1 MIFQWTLSRSR
12 SWTVSFLFYTQF
24 RFEAF
29 FFSRFKVQNAIKDFL
44 TPKLDDDVKRSCL
57 FVGLLVE
64 VERGGEKEEEKK
76 TFHVA
81 WENSF
86 FPPSLENF
94 SFSALN
100 CENENCVFKKKKL
113 AQRYAHH
120 LVVVEISNLKINKA
134 TLMKNF
140 SVVALSVMRFH
151 FEFLPRKAI
160 ASILRLCGFTSSTTM
175 GGMGMRT
182 RAARLSWCAFI
193 SVIVDIS
200 YVLFY
205 FVVARAWFMYT
216 RSTHHIAKTT
226 EKKTRHT
233 EGQN

>member
-1 MIFQWTLSRSR
+1 MLVCWPVGRSEKRGRKRRRKENISRRMRKLVFPSQLGKLFFLCAQLREWKLCFQ
-12 SWTVSFLFYTQF
+12 
-24 RFEAF
+24 
-29 FFSRFKVQNAIKDFL
+29 
-44 TPKLDDDVKRSCL
+44 
-57 FVGLLVE
+57 
-64 VERGGEKEEEKK
+64 
-76 TFHVA
+76 
-81 WENSF
+81 
-86 FPPSLENF
+86 
-94 SFSALN
+94 
-100 CENENCVFKKKKL
+100 KKKL

-120 LVVVEISNLKINKA
+120 RVVVEISNLKINKA

-175 GGMGMRT
+175 GGMGMRI